1 MWVKL
6 KAVSSILSYLVI
18 GIGLVAAAPRCYD
31 TGNFTTNSTYGNN
44 RDLLLASLPSNASAN
59 GGFFNTTIGQGS
71 DKVYALAMC
80 KGDSTPE
87 KCFSLVND
95 TIHELMANCPNQK
108 EAYSWTGDFSVVHYA
123 DHSFLGTL
131 ELEPSSAV
139 YNTGNI
145 TSNLTEFDT
154 VWESLI
160 KNVMRKASNGSS
172 SLKYA
177 TGEAE
182 LGAFQTIYS
191 LMQCTPDLSEQDCVS
206 CLRQSANSYVSCC
219 HGKRGG
225 VVERPNCL
233 FRWDMYPFYRP
244 NASTTASLSPPASPS
259 RLPPPAASP
268 PPQSVDSEIIKEG
281 GGISSRTLVIIVV
294 PSVTF
299 IVVLVILG
307 IVVLPMRIKK
317 KKQNDQS
324 KLAYAADNKMHV
336 ESLQIDFHAVRAA
349 TENFSDANMLGRGGF
364 GPVYKGKLEDGRE
377 VAIKRLSVNSG
388 QGTREFKNEVML
400 LAKLQH
406 RNLVKLLGFSFEQ
419 KERVLIYE
427 FLPNSSLDNFIFDP
441 VKRLLLNWDKR
452 YRIIEGTAKG
462 MVYLH
467 EDSQY
472 RIIHRDLKAAN
483 ILLDEEMNPKISD
496 FGMAKLFV
504 VDQTRA
510 DTSKIVGTYGYMAP
524 EYAWHGQY
532 SVKSD
537 VYAFGVLVL
546 EIISGHRIN
555 SFTNQVGD
563 SLLTHAWRN
572 WNGGTSLEFV
582 DPILRDGSRSEIMRC
597 IHLGLLCV
605 QENIAYRP
613 TMASVVLML
622 SSYSMSL
629 PVPLRPAFSMNTNT
643 ETATMSDSLL
653 LFNQS
658 EREAIQDS
666 VNEASI
672 SELDPR

>member
-44 RDLLLASLPSNASAN
+44 RDLLLDSLPSNASAN

-108 EAYSWTGDFSVVHYA
+108 EAYSWTGDFCVVHYA
-123 DHSFLGTL
+123 DHSFFGTP
-131 ELEPSSAV
+131 ELEPAEAF
-139 YNTGNI
+139 YNTGNL
-145 TSNLTEFDT
+145 TSNLTEFDA

-160 KNVMRKASNGSS
+160 NSVVKKASKGSS

-177 TGEAE
+177 TGEADVTV
-182 LGAFQTIYS
+182 FRKIYS
-191 LMQCTPDLSEQDCVS
+191 LMQCTPDLSEQDCDH
-206 CLRQSANSYVSCC
+206 CLRQSADSYVSCC
-219 HGKRGG
+219 HGKQGGG
-225 VVERPNCL
+225 VQRPNCL
-233 FRWDMYPFYRP
+233 FRWDLYPFYTA
-244 NASTTASLSPPASPS
+244 NASTTASLSPPPSPS
-259 RLPPPAASP
+259 SPPPPAAR
-268 PPQSVDSEIIKEG
+268 

-324 KLAYAADNKMHV
+324 KLAFAADNKMYV

-377 VAIKRLSVNSG
+377 VAIKRLSENSG

-419 KERVLIYE
+419 KERVIIYE

-441 VKRLLLNWDKR
+441 LKRLLLNWDKR
-452 YRIIEGTAKG
+452 YKIIEGTAKG
-462 MVYLH
+462 LVYLH

-472 RIIHRDLKAAN
+472 RIIHRDLKAGN

-572 WNGGTSLEFV
+572 WNEWTALEFV

-629 PVPLRPAFSMNTNT
+629 PVPSRPAFSVNTNT
-643 ETATMSDSLL
+643 ETATMSDLL
-653 LFNQS
+653 PLFNQS